1 MDIYRMHMTR
11 YWIGVVSFSHVKR
24 GVAGGFAQFGHGKAA
39 PLRRMKAGD
48 WLIYYSPKTDMTG
61 GEPLQMFTAIGRVT
75 GESIY
80 RHAMSPDFMPF
91 RRDIQYLKCKPA
103 PIAPLI
109 PKLSFIK
116 NPRRWAIPFAPDTS
130 RLAGATGSSLL
141 APWKRASLARQQI
154 ASPADLIGYLE
165 K

>member
-24 GVAGGFAQFGHGKAA
+24 GVAGGFAQLGHGKAA

-116 NPRRWAIPFAPDTS
+116 DPRRWGYPFRAGHIEISRRDWQLIARSMEAPIA
-130 RLAGATGSSLL
+130 RPATD
-141 APWKRASLARQQI
+141 RFAS
-154 ASPADLIGYLE
+154 
-165 K
+165 